1 MNFQLSEDQSAFAE
15 MASGLFADFC
25 SDDQLREH
33 DASGAPFMQDLWQQ
47 CVAAGLN
54 TVLVPEAQGGL
65 GLGMTELMA
74 VLEQQGRALALVP
87 LWEPQLTVAALAQ
100 FAPDAL
106 PQVLDDAVSG
116 EAPVALSLLALTQSR
131 GPSLQLTRASDGDN
145 WTLSGH
151 ASAVPL
157 AAQARHALLAA
168 DAQGQMRL
176 VLVELAQAG
185 VRRTEGMDQHHR
197 SVADLV
203 FDAVAVADAQVLPV
217 QATGWVEQRAIACLA
232 ALQLGV
238 TQEQLRRTVQY
249 VSEREQ
255 FGRVIGSFQL
265 VAGQMADGYI
275 ATEALRTSVWQL
287 VYRLDASLGAAPQAW
302 ATRTLANDTGHRA
315 GHMAQHVHGGI
326 GVDITYPIHR
336 FLFWSRALGVALGG
350 SEHHLARLGD
360 WLADNDTLGWKYD
373 AAEDEGNTGH
383 GSNRSSSATSP
394 LNHKEAD
401 HAEV

>member
-33 DASGAPFMQDLWQQ
+33 DASGAPFMQELWQQ
-47 CVAAGLN
+47 CVASGLN
-54 TVLVPEAQGGL
+54 TVLVPEDQGGL

-106 PQVLDDAVSG
+106 PQVLGDAVSG
-116 EAPVALSLLALTQSR
+116 QAPVALSLLGLTQSR
-131 GPSLQLTRASDGDN
+131 GPSLQLVRAAGGGG
-145 WTLSGH
+145 WTLNGH
-151 ASAVPL
+151 AGAVPL
-157 AAQARHALLAA
+157 GAQARHALLAA
-168 DAQGQMRL
+168 DAEGQMRL
-176 VLVELAQAG
+176 VLVELAQTG
-185 VRRTEGMDQHHR
+185 VQRTEGMDQHHL
-197 SVADLV
+197 SVADLA
-203 FDAVAVADAQVLPV
+203 FDGVALADANVLPV
-217 QATGWVEQRAIACLA
+217 EATGWVEQRAIACLA

-275 ATEALRTSVWQL
+275 ATEAMRTSVWQL
-287 VYRLDASLGAAPQAW
+287 VYRLDAGLGAAPQAW

-326 GVDITYPIHR
+326 GVDLTYPIHR
-336 FLFWSRALGVALGG
+336 FLFWSRALAVALGG
-350 SEHHLARLGD
+350 TEHHLARLGD

-373 AAEDEGNTGH
+373 AAEDDANSSK
-383 GSNRSSSATSP
+383 SNNSTQPS
-394 LNHKEAD
+394 HKEAD

>member
-1 MNFQLSEDQSAFAE
+1 MNFELSEDQRAFAE
-15 MASGLFADFC
+15 MAQGLFADFC
-25 SDDQLREH
+25 GDDQLRDH

-54 TVLVPEAQGGL
+54 TVMVPEAQGGL

-87 LWEPQLTVAALAQ
+87 LWEPQLTLAALAK
-100 FAPDAL
+100 FAPTAL
-106 PQVLDDAVSG
+106 PQVLDDALAG
-116 EAPVALSLLALTQSR
+116 KAPVALSLQSLSQSR
-131 GPSLQLTRASDGDN
+131 GPSLQLVRAGDG
-145 WTLSGH
+145 WTLKGQ

-157 AAQARHALLAA
+157 GAQARHALLAA

-176 VLVELAQAG
+176 VLVDLTQAG
-185 VRRTEGMDQHHR
+185 VQRTEGLDQHHQ
-197 SVADLV
+197 SVADLA
-203 FDAVAVADAQVLPV
+203 FDALAVVADNVLPV
-217 QATGWVEQRAIACLA
+217 EATGWVEQRAIACLA

-238 TQEQLRRTVQY
+238 TQEQLRRTVEY
-249 VSEREQ
+249 VSERQQ
-255 FGRVIGSFQL
+255 FGRAIGTFQL

-275 ATEALRTSVWQL
+275 AVEALRTSLWQL
-287 VYRLDASLGAAPQAW
+287 VYRLDANLGAAPQAW
-302 ATRTLANDTGHRA
+302 ATRALANDTGHRA

-336 FLFWSRALGVALGG
+336 FLFWSRALGLALGG
-350 SEHHLARLGD
+350 TEHHLARLGD

-373 AAEDEGNTGH
+373 AAEDDNQNNNQNDTCKEH
-383 GSNRSSSATSP
+383 G
-394 LNHKEAD
+394 

>member
-1 MNFQLSEDQSAFAE
+1 MNFELTEDQSAFAE

-25 SDDQLREH
+25 GDEQLRDH

-54 TVLVPEAQGGL
+54 TVMVPEDQGGL

-87 LWEPQLTVAALAQ
+87 LWEPQLTVAALAK
-100 FAPDAL
+100 FAPTAL
-106 PQVLDDAVSG
+106 PQVLGDALSG
-116 EAPVALSLLALTQSR
+116 EAPVVLSLQSLTQSR
-131 GPSLQLTRASDGDN
+131 GPSLQLVCGGAG
-145 WTLSGH
+145 WTLTGQ

-157 AAQARHALLAA
+157 GAQARQALLAA
-168 DAQGQMRL
+168 DAEGQMRL
-176 VLVELAQAG
+176 VLVDLAQAG
-185 VRRTEGMDQHHR
+185 VQRTEGMDQHHL
-197 SVADLV
+197 SVADLE
-203 FDAVAVADAQVLPV
+203 FDGVAVTAGNVLPV
-217 QATGWVEQRAIACLA
+217 EATGWVEQRAIACVA

-238 TQEQLRRTVQY
+238 IEQQLLRTVEY
-249 VSEREQ
+249 VSERQQ

-265 VAGQMADGYI
+265 VAGQMADGHI
-275 ATEALRTSVWQL
+275 AVEALRSSLWQL

-302 ATRTLANDTGHRA
+302 ATRTLSNDTGHRA

-336 FLFWSRALGVALGG
+336 FLFWSRALSVALGG

-360 WLADNDTLGWKYD
+360 WLADNDKLGWKYD
-373 AAEDEGNTGH
+373 AAEDDSQHST
-383 GSNRSSSATSP
+383 P
-394 LNHKEAD
+394 VQNHTREEAS

>member
-15 MASGLFADFC
+15 MASGLFADYC

-54 TVLVPEAQGGL
+54 TVLVPEDQGGL

-100 FAPDAL
+100 FAPAAL
-106 PQVLDDAVSG
+106 AQVLDDAISG
-116 EAPVALSLLALTQSR
+116 EAPVAVSLNALTQSR
-131 GPSLQLTRASDGDN
+131 GPSLKLARAAGG

-151 ASAVPL
+151 AGAVPL
-157 AAQARHALLAA
+157 GAQARHALLTA
-168 DAQGQMRL
+168 DAEGQMRL
-176 VLVELAQAG
+176 VLVDLTQAG
-185 VRRTEGMDQHHR
+185 VQRTEGMDQHHL
-197 SVADLV
+197 SVADLA
-203 FDAVAVADAQVLPV
+203 FDAVAVADTNVLPV
-217 QATGWVEQRAIACLA
+217 EATGWVEQRAIACLA

-238 TQEQLRRTVQY
+238 TQEQLRRTVEY

-275 ATEALRTSVWQL
+275 AQEALRTSVWQL
-287 VYRLDASLGAAPQAW
+287 VYRLDANLGAAPQAW
-302 ATRTLANDTGHRA
+302 ATRTLSNDTGHRT

-350 SEHHLARLGD
+350 TEHHLARLGD

-373 AAEDEGNTGH
+373 AAEDEGHQGQN
-383 GSNRSSSATSP
+383 SENNDNRSTQ
-394 LNHKEAD
+394 LTHKEAD